1 MYPQPTL
8 ARGRLL
14 WALLLVGLIASSAA
28 NADPVADI
36 LACQD
41 VQFSSCS
48 ALLEA
53 QTQKNPPTKGLA
65 DALRSAATTTVQ
77 KVHAAQALSLLDQ
90 RDEKD
95 AVFAA
100 AEGLRGDALQADIL
114 VASARLGDTRAVRPL
129 LETLQQKEGRTRVLA
144 CGALA
149 LLKSHEA
156 VPSLVGALHASDQPR
171 LQAAAA
177 YALGLIGD
185 VGAEADL
192 LELAARPAIYVPAR
206 VKALD
211 ALANLKAKRAVV
223 LATLLIDSDSR
234 DIGRAALRVL
244 TAVPT
249 PWAEPAVDFALDTPG
264 LRGEASRA
272 AHAMGLTHMGEKVL
286 ATAVR
291 DDLEP
296 DEHLWLM
303 QSLTLMKPMGAA
315 QALTRRLRFAQTTEE
330 KQRILRALP
339 EFGDRTVVPDLIA
352 VLRGGDRALVNNTV
366 FALESLT
373 GRNLGGSVQAWL
385 AYEAGSADPVVA
397 APANRPD
404 AGSPK

>member
-1 MYPQPTL
+1 MRPQLTLPTN
-8 ARGRLL
+8 RLL
-14 WALLLVGLIASSAA
+14 GAVLLAGLSGVSAA
-28 NADPVADI
+28 HADPVADI
-36 LACQD
+36 LDCKD

-53 QTQKNPPTKGLA
+53 QTQKAPPTKGLA
-65 DALRSAATTTVQ
+65 EALRSATTTPVQ
-77 KVHAAQALSLLDQ
+77 KVRAAQALSLLDQ
-90 RDEKD
+90 RTEKD

-100 AEGLRGDALQADIL
+100 AEALRGDALQADIL

-129 LETLQQKEGRTRVLA
+129 LETLQQKEGRTRILA

-149 LLKSHEA
+149 LLKSREA
-156 VPSLVGALHASDQPR
+156 VPSLVQALKASDQPR

-185 VGAEADL
+185 NGAEADL
-192 LELAARPAIYVPAR
+192 LELAATPSIYVPAR

-211 ALANLKAKRAVV
+211 ALASLKAKRAVV

-244 TAVPT
+244 TAAPT

-264 LRGEASRA
+264 LRGEAARA
-272 AHAMGLTHMGEKVL
+272 AQAMNLAHMGEKLL

-296 DEHLWLM
+296 DEHLWLI

-315 QALTRRLRFAQTTEE
+315 QTLTRRLRFAQTTEE

-385 AYEAGSADPVVA
+385 AYEAGGAEPV
-397 APANRPD
+397 APGPPPRPD
-404 AGSPK
+404 AAGSK